1 MPTDAAA
8 VTRWLAQYVLSSES
22 RETLDRLVKV
32 VDDEIVEALP
42 EFTDPTL
49 RRELDASTRSH
60 WKGFLS
66 VATRD
71 AVEVRPAPEAYDLAR
86 TLARRGFELPVLLA
100 VYRIGQRSAWQYI
113 TETHIAVIPDPE
125 LRAAVLMKLWP
136 RLSNWLDNAVETLI
150 ITFASERDQWQR
162 GARAR
167 RTETVRALL
176 ANQAIDID
184 DATTA
189 LSYPLRLHHTA
200 FTVRVDE
207 DVADT
212 DIQRLLD
219 ATPIAV
225 SSALGGERPLTISSG
240 ARTVWCWSATSGASK
255 PLPDNVIAAL
265 PEFVHVSV
273 GTCHPG
279 VDGFRRS
286 HAEALAA
293 QVVAHRRGAPAVRY
307 ADVELACLA
316 AGIAGEEGMT
326 TLVRRELGAL
336 GAADES
342 TARLRD
348 TLRLYLAHASDAR
361 AVGEILNLHPNT
373 VRYRVRQ
380 AEQLLGHSVDHRRVY
395 VELALHV
402 VSAFGTG

>member
-1 MPTDAAA
+1 MAIDATT
-8 VTRWLAQYVLSSES
+8 VTRWLAEFALTSES
-22 RETLDRLVKV
+22 RAALDHLVKV
-32 VDDEIVEALP
+32 VDDQIAEALP

-60 WKGFLS
+60 WKGFLAVS
-66 VATRD
+66 TRD

-100 VYRIGQRSAWQYI
+100 VYRIGQRSAWQFI
-113 TETHIAVIPDPE
+113 TETRIARIPDPE
-125 LRAAVLMKLWP
+125 VRAAVLMQLWP
-136 RLSNWLDNAVETLI
+136 RLSNWLDTAVETLI
-150 ITFASERDQWQR
+150 ITFADERDQWQR

-167 RTETVRALL
+167 RTETVRAIL
-176 ANQAIDID
+176 AGQAVDID

-189 LSYPLRLHHTA
+189 VSYPLHLHHTA
-200 FTVRVDE
+200 FTVQADD

-212 DIQRLLD
+212 DVQRLLD

-225 SSALGGERPLTISSG
+225 ATALGGDRPLTMSSG
-240 ARTVWCWSATSGASK
+240 ARTVWCWTASSTALK
-255 PLPDNVIAAL
+255 PLSDNAIAAL
-265 PEFVHVSV
+265 PEFMHVAV

-293 QVVAHRRGAPAVRY
+293 QHVAHRHGANVIRY

-316 AGIAGEEGMT
+316 AGIAGADGMS
-326 TLVRRELGAL
+326 TLVRRELGKL
-336 GAADES
+336 GAADDS

-348 TLRLYLAHASDAR
+348 TLRLYLEHASDAR

-373 VRYRVRQ
+373 VRYRIRQ

-395 VELALHV
+395 LELALHI
-402 VSAFGTG
+402 VSAFGPS